1 MMDKSL
7 YIYIYI
13 YIKGKDMKIDLKS
26 SHVMLVKKCK
36 SGTTQ
41 GFFKNSKRNV

>member
-1 MMDKSL
+1 MMDE
-7 YIYIYI
+7 IIYI

-41 GFFKNSKRNV
+41 GFYKNSKGNV